1 MQGWFNISKNNI
13 IYSINSIKKI
23 NYMIISVDTE
33 KEFEKKIHLELKPQE
48 KHTYTEY
55 LSQCKNEQLQKAYIS

>member
-23 NYMIISVDTE
+23 NHMIISVDTE
-33 KEFEKKIHLELKPQE
+33 KEFEKKNPFRIKTTRK

-55 LSQCKNEQLQKAYIS
+55 LS

>member
-1 MQGWFNISKNNI
+1 
-13 IYSINSIKKI
+13 
-23 NYMIISVDTE
+23 MIISVDTE
-33 KEFEKKIHLELKPQE
+33 KEFEKKNPFRIKITRK